1 MLLDDIPAEDVG
13 RAPVLL
19 PLLGLV
25 NEPRKIVKK
34 ICTCIFIQIKDK
46 EKNIFLLDKRY
57 TLHINSLCIKY
68 H

>member
-25 NEPRKIVKK
+25 NEPCVRGLKLEVAV
-34 ICTCIFIQIKDK
+34 
-46 EKNIFLLDKRY
+46 EV
-57 TLHINSLCIKY
+57 
-68 H
+68 